1 MKKYLILSI
10 LILAGAIAW
19 SETMWDKA
27 LTPAVTALVAS
38 TNNTTA
44 GTACTLPGGVGRYGL
59 WVTATGYAATTNGS
73 LIVSFSIYNGTTWTD
88 AANGNIKL
96 TFSTLGANTSTRFDW
111 FEIPG
116 ATQIRVGGLNN
127 SFVGN
132 VSNIAVRLSAIGP

>member
-1 MKKYLILSI
+1 MKKILLISI
-10 LILAGAIAW
+10 LCMAYSFAW

-27 LTPAVTALVAS
+27 LTPAAVNLVAS

-44 GTACTLPGGVGRYGL
+44 GTAVELPGGVGRFGL

-96 TFSTLGANTSTRFDW
+96 TFSTLGAATSTRFDW

-132 VSNIAVRLSAIGP
+132 VSNISVRLSAIGP